1 MVTAPTSI
9 SKYPGRCT
17 SPLTQTIRVPV
28 LFGRPSRAYSAPPIA
43 MMCFTWQSVSTL
55 FTMVGHM

>member
-1 MVTAPTSI
+1 M
-9 SKYPGRCT
+9 
-17 SPLTQTIRVPV
+17 RVPV

-55 FTMVGHM
+55 FTIVGHM